1 MKIVGLTG
9 NSGSGKSTLANYL
22 HDKYNVGVIDADKI
36 GHEMLKKGSPAYD
49 ELIQIFGHEI
59 LDNKDDIDRKALG
72 AIVFSDPEELAKLNQ
87 ISHYHITVAIKQ
99 IIKEKASKGCPLL
112 IIDAAILLQSQV
124 KELVDTVWVV
134 ISEEQ
139 LRIKRLLARD
149 SVSKEAILKRIGA
162 QWSNQRYID
171 QADVVIENTGDI
183 AAFYEACDQLYK
195 EISLN
200 GGTQ

>member
-22 HDKYNVGVIDADKI
+22 HDQYNVGVIDADKI

-49 ELIQIFGHEI
+49 ELIEVFGHEI
-59 LDNKDDIDRKALG
+59 LDNKGDIDRKALG
-72 AIVFSDPEELAKLNQ
+72 AIVFSDPDELLKLNK
-87 ISHYHITVAIKQ
+87 ISHYHITNAIKEM
-99 IIKEKASKGCPLL
+99 IKEKVAKGCALL

-134 ISEEQ
+134 ISEEH
-139 LRIKRLLARD
+139 LRVKRLLARD
-149 SVSKEAILKRIGA
+149 TVGKEAVLKRIRA

-171 QADVVIENTGDI
+171 QADVVIENTEDI
-183 AAFYEACDQLYK
+183 AAFYEACDQLYNQ
-195 EISLN
+195 ISLD